1 MPTQRL
7 FTGGDHRFLQALRR
21 ELGAAVETRLAVAF
35 VLRSGVELLAPTL
48 RAALLR
54 PGQHV
59 RILTTDYLGVTEPE
73 ALEALLALPAVNG
86 AQLELRAY
94 EARGHS
100 FHPKAYLF
108 RHASG
113 ARRAFVGSSNLS
125 ATALQHGVE
134 WNWSSLEP
142 ADGEV
147 LLDAE
152 SRFDEL
158 FHGPGTAAVTP
169 EWIAAYAARR
179 PGLNRDPLVW
189 TVGTPEPDPYLPRP
203 PTPNP
208 VQELALQALT
218 DLRESG
224 EDRALVVAATGLGK
238 TFLAAFDSRGYRRV
252 LFIAH
257 RQELLDQAAHTFE
270 RVRGQDVGRVQGEQ
284 VELDARV
291 VVAMVQT
298 LSQDRVLGDAR
309 LAGFD
314 YVVVDEFHHAA
325 ADSYQNVLGKLRPKF
340 LLGLTATPFRGDS
353 RDLFAL
359 VGGNVAY
366 EVGLFQAVAYG
377 WLAPFHYYG
386 VADTVEYSPALLNA
400 SRTGFDEQKL
410 TAAVS
415 RENRVQLIVE
425 QWEKYKPKEPKALGF
440 CVSIEHARY
449 MAAQFSERGIPAL
462 AVHSGADSVDRRDAI
477 RSLQD
482 GHVQC
487 LFTVDLFN
495 EGVDIPAV
503 NLVLMLR
510 PTESMTVFVQQL
522 GRGLRRAEGKPH
534 LVVLDFIGNY
544 RNAHVKLAFLTGHY
558 GNETGGREL
567 HRKAYAEL
575 VDRAGLLELEGGIRI
590 ELQPQALAA
599 LSEALQSGAR
609 LADALKADLQAV
621 AETTFRQ
628 HGRRP
633 LLDEVRLL
641 GAYSVRAQLNQWKG
655 WSNALEGMGWQTG
668 DESQVA
674 TDAGAFL
681 RELETTAMTKS
692 YKMVVLQ
699 AMLDAEH
706 GLRAVSL
713 ADLATAFRAHFRQA
727 RHQADIRGTEI
738 EDIEFVTEAK
748 LQAYI
753 RANPVKAWAG
763 GEWFAFGE
771 EASANAGAGSVAGT
785 PLLRYVRPVPK
796 NTRAFRDAVAE
807 RVTWRLNQY
816 MDRHEE
822 RLPAFKLLP
831 AGTGACIMF
840 GPKPVN
846 ALDVVPRSAGWQAV
860 EIAGQ
865 LFYGKFV
872 KVALNVLKARP
883 VDEPTEPN
891 VLTEQLARLHGVP
904 PAELLARPR
913 QVTLRRREDGTY
925 VLSPGGTT

>member
-257 RQELLDQAAHTFE
+257 RQELLDQAANTFE

-298 LSQDRVLGDAR
+298 LSQDRVLSDAR
-309 LAGFD
+309 LTGFD

-325 ADSYQNVLGKLRPKF
+325 ADSYQKVLAVLRPKF

-377 WLAPFHYYG
+377 WLAPFHYFG

-410 TAAVS
+410 TAAVN
-415 RENRVQLIVE
+415 RENRVKLIVE

-449 MAAQFSERGIPAL
+449 MAEQFSAWGIPAL

-477 RSLQD
+477 RSLEEGQ
-482 GHVQC
+482 VQC

-510 PTESMTVFVQQL
+510 PTDSMTVFVQQL

-575 VDRAGLLELEGGIRI
+575 VDRVGLLELEGGIRI

-713 ADLATAFRAHFRQA
+713 ADLATAFRAHLRQA

-796 NTRAFRDAVAE
+796 NTCAFRDAVAE

-846 ALDVVPRSAGWQAV
+846 ALDVVPRSADWQAV

-891 VLTEQLARLHGVP
+891 VLTEQLARMHGVP
-904 PAELLARPR
+904 AAELLARPR
-913 QVTLRRREDGTY
+913 QVTLHRREDGTY